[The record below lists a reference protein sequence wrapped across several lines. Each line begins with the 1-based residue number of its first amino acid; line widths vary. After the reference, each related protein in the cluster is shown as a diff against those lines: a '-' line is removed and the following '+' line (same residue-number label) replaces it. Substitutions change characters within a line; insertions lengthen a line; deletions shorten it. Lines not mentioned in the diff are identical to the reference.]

1 VSWFLLQS
9 AWFYEALSAPEKS
22 CFESKA
28 WRGFV
33 SKFPKPKIPIFWCL
47 FGEVVCLKLNLQIDW
62 LKEGKKGFVS
72 VVEIVK
78 NFQDAKRCTPR
89 RFRKVQ
95 HGCDDLDDCDG
106 CDACDA
112 CDDFTVAAILATVMA
127 VTTVTALTVV
137 TTVTISTNVTAVM
150 ALEMFTAVTT
160 VTAVTILRM

>member
-106 CDACDA
+106 CDACD
-112 CDDFTVAAILATVMA
+112 DFTVAAILATVMA